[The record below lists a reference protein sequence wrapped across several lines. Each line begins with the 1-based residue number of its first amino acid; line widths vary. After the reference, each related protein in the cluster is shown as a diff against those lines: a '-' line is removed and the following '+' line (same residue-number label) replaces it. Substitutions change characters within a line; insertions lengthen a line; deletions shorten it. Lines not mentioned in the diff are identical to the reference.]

1 MQIVDS
7 VLRYPSDS
15 VDSFVKLMIIFIFFI
30 LGEYPVIV
38 VLVLFLLTIILLFNV
53 ITYFDIEF

>member
-1 MQIVDS
+1 MQIVDC
-7 VLRYPSDS
+7 VLRYASDS

-38 VLVLFLLTIILLFNV
+38 VLVLFLLTIILMFNV

>member
-1 MQIVDS
+1 MQIVDC
-7 VLRYPSDS
+7 VLRYASDS

>member
-1 MQIVDS
+1 MQIVD
-7 VLRYPSDS
+7 LRYASDS